1 MDKVKVWKLPPDVQ
15 RERVFATR
23 TTIERL
29 RARIL
34 EVETLADGGLDADAV
49 AATAEGM
56 TC

>member
-1 MDKVKVWKLPPDVQ
+1 LDKAKVWKLPPDVQ
-15 RERVFATR
+15 REHVFATS

-34 EVETLADGGLDADAV
+34 EVETIADGGLRADAV